1 MWAAGSVV
9 ARRIRFPSRARR
21 AARAHAATVFPTPPF
36 PVRTTVL
43 LPVPPVTI
51 FLRTY
56 GGENPV

>member
-21 AARAHAATVFPTPPF
+21 AARAHAATVFPTPPL

-43 LPVPPVTI
+43 LPATPVTI
-51 FLRTY
+51 FLRAY
-56 GGENPV
+56 GGENPL